1 MKKKILLYIGSRANY
16 SSARSLLQSF
26 TDHPSLEVVTVLGA
40 AALVEKYGDL
50 EDLIIAD
57 GFSVDEKLSFLV
69 EGGKLE
75 NMAQSCG
82 IAMNSFPSI
91 LQKHNPNFVFVIGD
105 RFDVLPIA
113 STSMLMNIPLAHSMG
128 GERSGTIDESIR
140 HAISKMAN
148 FHFVANSDAEE
159 RLIKMGELPETI
171 FNVGCPR
178 IDYINDVLNEFKK
191 GNMLTSSDIFSKFK
205 GVGDEFDLINEDFL
219 LVSFHPIT
227 TEYDNLRKLAK
238 DLLLALSKTGR
249 KVVMLWP
256 NADAGNDL
264 ISKEIRIYREN
275 NKPNWLYLF
284 KNLPVEVYLQ
294 LMFLCECLVGNSSSA
309 VREGEF
315 MGVKSVNI
323 GTRQNSRLKGKNIID
338 CDYTEESII
347 NALNRQ
353 IENKGEISSQHLYGN
368 GDAAKEIS
376 EVLVNASISNT
387 QKLNS
392 Y

>member
-16 SSARSLLQSF
+16 SSAKSLLKAF
-26 TDHPSLEVVTVLGA
+26 TSHPSLDVITVLGA

-50 EDLIIAD
+50 EELIIAD
-57 GFSVDEKLSFLV
+57 GYSIDEKLGFLV

-82 IAMNSFPSI
+82 IAMNSFPTI
-91 LQKHNPNFVFVIGD
+91 LQKYNPNFVFVIGD

-113 STSMLMNIPLAHSMG
+113 STAMLMNIPLAHSMG

-148 FHFVANSDAEE
+148 LHFVANSDAKE
-159 RLIKMGELPETI
+159 RLLKMGEVSETI

-178 IDYINDVLNEFKK
+178 IDYINNVINEFKK
-191 GNMLTSSDIFSKFK
+191 GNMLSSSEIFSKFK

-227 TEYDNLRKLAK
+227 TEYNNLRMLAK
-238 DLLLALSKTGR
+238 DLLLALSQTGM
-249 KVVMLWP
+249 KVIMLWP

-275 NKPNWLYLF
+275 NNPDWLYLF

-294 LMFLCECLVGNSSSA
+294 LMFLCKCLVGNSSSA

-315 MGVKSVNI
+315 MGVRSVNI
-323 GTRQNSRLKGKNIID
+323 GTRQNSRLKGNNIVD
-338 CDYTEESII
+338 CDYTKDSIVK
-347 NALNRQ
+347 ALQSQ
-353 IENKGEISSQHLYGN
+353 IDNKQEITSQNLYGSGN
-368 GDAAKEIS
+368 AAKEIS
-376 EVLVNASISNT
+376 EVLAKTSIPNT

>member
-1 MKKKILLYIGSRANY
+1 MKKILLYIGSRANY

-26 TDHPSLEVVTVLGA
+26 TDHPSLEVITVLGA

-57 GFSVDEKLSFLV
+57 GFCVNEKLSFLV

-113 STSMLMNIPLAHSMG
+113 STAMLMNIPLAHSMG

-191 GNMLTSSDIFSKFK
+191 GNMLSSSDIFSKFK

-294 LMFLCECLVGNSSSA
+294 LMYLCECLVGNSSSA

-353 IENKGEISSQHLYGN
+353 IEIKGEISSQHLYGN

>member
-1 MKKKILLYIGSRANY
+1 MNKKVLLYIGSRANY
-16 SSARSLLQSF
+16 SSARSLLSAF
-26 TDHPSLEVVTVLGA
+26 TKHKFINVIVVLGA
-40 AALVEKYGDL
+40 AALIDKYGSL
-50 EDLIIAD
+50 EKLIESD
-57 GFSVDEKLSFLV
+57 GYKVDEKLSFLV

-82 IAMNSFPSI
+82 IAMSNFPSLI
-91 LQKHNPNFVFVIGD
+91 EKYSPDYVFVIGD

-113 STSMLMNIPLAHSMG
+113 STAMLMNIPLAHSMG

-148 FHFVANSDAEE
+148 LHFVANSDAEA

-178 IDYINDVLNEFKK
+178 IDYINETVQRFIEGDILSSELIFK
-191 GNMLTSSDIFSKFK
+191 KFK
-205 GVGDEFDLINEDFL
+205 GVGSEFDLVKEDFL
-219 LVSFHPIT
+219 LVSFHPVT
-227 TEYDNLRKLAK
+227 TEYHDLRTLTKN
-238 DLLLALSKTGR
+238 LLLALSKSGM
-249 KVVMLWP
+249 KVIMLWP

-264 ISKEIRIYREN
+264 ISKEIRIFREKN
-275 NKPNWLYLF
+275 SPSWLYLF

-294 LMFLCECLVGNSSSA
+294 LMYLCKCLIGNSSSA

-315 MGVKSVNI
+315 MGVKAVNI
-323 GTRQNSRLKGKNIID
+323 GTRQNSRLRGKNIID
-338 CDYTEESII
+338 CDYSEESIYDAI
-347 NALNRQ
+347 NSQ
-353 IENKGEISSQHLYGN
+353 IHNQNDLDSEHLYGS
-368 GDAAKEIS
+368 GSSALEIS
-376 EVLVNASISNT
+376 NILANTDIINT